1 MKIDELPPIAIV
13 GVLKYLAHGYLRD
26 IQRTNKFFYG
36 AVADTQLLGD
46 VRYFTEGYR
55 ETARLFSLFNFHQK
69 SRNKL
74 IIGVLYLAFSQN
86 YKHNL
91 HSNHS

>member
-13 GVLKYLAHGYLRD
+13 GVLKYLAPGYLRD

>member
-13 GVLKYLAHGYLRD
+13 GVLKYLDPGYLRD
-26 IQRTNKFFYG
+26 IQSTNKYFYG

-46 VRYFTEGYR
+46 VRYYTEGYR
-55 ETARLFSLFNFHQK
+55 ETARLFSWFASHQK
-69 SRNKL
+69 SRSKL
-74 IIGVLYLAFSQN
+74 IIGVLYLAFSRN

-91 HSNHS
+91 HDLP